1 MARYYIVRGSYL
13 QRLKTMIGNRITSE
27 EKILP
32 EREEKNTYPLSFL
45 PYNPMQYILQ
55 LPNKK
60 EGGGPS

>member
-1 MARYYIVRGSYL
+1 MQG
-13 QRLKTMIGNRITSE
+13 LKTMIGNRITSE